1 MADEPSSPVSIR
13 AEIPEDSS
21 RRIVDAV
28 IDLFSPVT
36 EIAGALGDR
45 VRTYR
50 TESALRVFRRA
61 KELAEE
67 NGLRLSAPPLKF
79 LLPFIEKCSM
89 EDDTPSLPE
98 MWAQLL
104 VSASSEFKP
113 EMIIFADIISKITSV
128 EARILRSIAEEGA
141 LGGGANLLSEG
152 WQWTRKEFLEM
163 SLRPHLDLAQRD
175 FQGFAQMFRENH
187 EMNGTQICTLFYFN
201 FLDRDASVIVNHPS
215 YEKDLVLNYEILES
229 LGLIKFL
236 NFTRLSFQ
244 DDKAIYVTAAGM
256 TNLGAGFYLACQ
268 KAISTASTK
277 G

>member
-45 VRTYR
+45 VRAYR

-61 KELAEE
+61 KILAEE
-67 NGLRLSAPPLKF
+67 NDLRLSAPPLKF

-98 MWAQLL
+98 MWARLL

-141 LGGGANLLSEG
+141 SGGGVNFLSEG
-152 WQWTRKEFLEM
+152 WQWTRREFLEM
-163 SLRPHLDLAQRD
+163 NLANRSDAARRD
-175 FQGFAQMFRENH
+175 FRGFAQMFRQDH
-187 EMNGTQICTLFYFN
+187 EMNGTQICALSYFD
-201 FLDRDASVIVNHPS
+201 FLDKSVSVTVNHPS
-215 YEKDLVLNYEILES
+215 YEAGLVLNYEILES

-236 NFTRLSFQ
+236 NFTRLSLH
-244 DDKAIYVTAAGM
+244 DHKAVYVTAAGM

-268 KAISTASTK
+268 KAVPSASTK